1 MLNHGSYF
9 GDISYIF
16 KVKNLYYFESS
27 RNKPAKIF
35 ALVDDALDNIFDSFP
50 DFQKIF
56 ELRALRRQHY
66 FKKLKNQMREFT
78 KIKEDE
84 DSRELSFDQS
94 MERKCAVKKA
104 RLVEDQMSYEELIM
118 QENFSEHEE

>member
-1 MLNHGSYF
+1 
-9 GDISYIF
+9 
-16 KVKNLYYFESS
+16 
-27 RNKPAKIF
+27 
-35 ALVDDALDNIFDSFP
+35 
-50 DFQKIF
+50 
-56 ELRALRRQHY
+56 
-66 FKKLKNQMREFT
+66 MREFT

-84 DSRELSFDQS
+84 DSRELGFDQL

>member
-35 ALVDDALDNIFDSFP
+35 ALIDDALDNIFDSFS
-50 DFQKIF
+50 DFKKIF
-56 ELRALRRQHY
+56 DLELLEVSTILR
-66 FKKLKNQMREFT
+66 N
-78 KIKEDE
+78 
-84 DSRELSFDQS
+84 
-94 MERKCAVKKA
+94 
-104 RLVEDQMSYEELIM
+104 
-118 QENFSEHEE
+118 

>member
-1 MLNHGSYF
+1 MLNQGSYF

-35 ALVDDALDNIFDSFP
+35 SLIDDALDNIFDSFP

-56 ELRALRRQHY
+56 ELRALRRQHD
-66 FKKLKNQMREFT
+66 FKKLKNQMREFS
-78 KIKEDE
+78 KIKE
-84 DSRELSFDQS
+84 
-94 MERKCAVKKA
+94 
-104 RLVEDQMSYEELIM
+104 EE
-118 QENFSEHEE
+118 